1 MNFGCKIERCGN
13 SYLCLTDLLFHV
25 LPLFPLALILFCLPV
40 MDGKSWQLL
49 PPALLFCMK
58 AMLGLSKSP
67 DLILFIFPVFS
78 HIACRFLHSQRCGIL
93 CKGFCSCHWTIPH
106 LPTFLQFSPLSL
118 VDHDQ
123 QMVLLT
129 LLWLQPLFKLCW
141 WWGTAKSALINKDK
155 QGVCC
160 SVKMCKTKLDPRK
173 QPFFFLPKTLWGL
186 PRTVEH
192 GNFTAF
198 LSPHEEYWLWPAF
211 FNINTTLCVYD

>member
-13 SYLCLTDLLFHV
+13 SSLCLTDLLFHV
-25 LPLFPLALILFCLPV
+25 LPLFPLALTLFCLPV

-93 CKGFCSCHWTIPH
+93 CKGFCSCQWTIPH

-173 QPFFFLPKTLWGL
+173 QPIFFCQKPYGGCQELWSMETLLPFSL
-186 PRTVEH
+186 PMR
-192 GNFTAF
+192 
-198 LSPHEEYWLWPAF
+198 
-211 FNINTTLCVYD
+211 NIGFDLLFSI